1 MAQFS
6 DQTDLQTDTYPLAQ
20 STTPAKIGLNTV
32 QKKRLGISAAAMLLG
47 GAAWAVVQKIKEQGT
62 EFGTP
67 GETPSV
73 PNEPIIQLPRELDV
87 AGKVTDTMSFEEAFA
102 AARSEVGMFGVFG
115 WHGHWY
121 NTFLKDEWNDLSI
134 QQRLDFTELV
144 THEQLPVKSYEPTNA
159 NKSEV
164 PTQTVPVTEPTII
177 EGYLNGQRVM
187 GLDFDQDGIIDT
199 LVMDGADGHTY
210 RVVDATGDQGLDTV
224 YSYDSLDG
232 ELTGVVQVDHA
243 FVLSNDQFSQS
254 LEESMSKEVVDSILA
269 PNVSTPDASTP
280 IPVIDT
286 IEESHDADDEDTIY
300 MADAHQPDD
309 DTYVNNGDVRDMDE

>member
-1 MAQFS
+1 MAQLS

-20 STTPAKIGLNTV
+20 STTSTKSGLNTV

-47 GAAWAVVQKIKEQGT
+47 GAAWAVVQKIKEHSSKDGIPF
-62 EFGTP
+62 EMPDVLKESF
-67 GETPSV
+67 
-73 PNEPIIQLPRELDV
+73 IQLPREIDV

-121 NTFLKDEWNDLSI
+121 NTFLKDEWNELSI

-144 THEQLPVKSYEPTNA
+144 THEQLPVKSYDPTTII
-159 NKSEV
+159 KSDV
-164 PTQTVPVTEPTII
+164 PTQTVPAPEPTII

-224 YSYDSLDG
+224 YRYDSLDG

-254 LEESMSKEVVDSILA
+254 LEESMSKEVVDSILT
-269 PNVSTPDASTP
+269 PDVSTQDASTP

-286 IEESHDADDEDTIY
+286 IEESHEADDEDTIY

-309 DTYVNNGDVRDMDE
+309 DTYVNNGDVHDMDE